1 TTLFRSPALAG
12 EAWLPRHVKRSAVL
26 LEPVVARQVKQHGND
41 LAWGVSMGPQ
51 RIVGVVVYEQRLI
64 AELGLLALEPRVDEG
79 PELAEHSLRESPAQH
94 PAGQGGPESTIRLGD
109 CGQPLGRELEHEALR
124 VAAHAARLLDW
135 HQQVRRRQVALKLA
149 VEIAWK
155 HLPHVDVRV
164 GKKLQRRG
172 CDAVA
177 DRPLDG
183 VLVLARFHP
192 GALPGR

>member
-1 TTLFRSPALAG
+1 MCLSNTTTNLSTFYLFYIVSLYTLFYSYLYYLFFNQQIYIFFFFFFQAEDGIRDYKVTGVQTCAL
-12 EAWLPRHVKRSAVL
+12 PIS
-26 LEPVVARQVKQHGND
+26 
-41 LAWGVSMGPQ
+41 
-51 RIVGVVVYEQRLI
+51 
-64 AELGLLALEPRVDEG
+64 
-79 PELAEHSLRESPAQH
+79 
-94 PAGQGGPESTIRLGD
+94 AGQGGPEFAVRLRD

-172 CDAVA
+172 CDVVA
-177 DRPLDG
+177 DRPLD
-183 VLVLARFHP
+183 VLVPARFHRFCF
-192 GALPGR
+192 LR

>member
-1 TTLFRSPALAG
+1 M
-12 EAWLPRHVKRSAVL
+12 
-26 LEPVVARQVKQHGND
+26 VVD
-41 LAWGVSMGPQ
+41 
-51 RIVGVVVYEQRLI
+51 EQRLI

-94 PAGQGGPESTIRLGD
+94 PAGQGGPESAVRLGD

-183 VLVLARFHP
+183 VLVLACFHP
-192 GALPGR
+192 GALPRR